1 MAARRGRG
9 HNAFIMNKST
19 YPHPL
24 RSRIRAGELVLGSVL
39 SAPYASV
46 AAQTC
51 GTGID
56 FLWIDTE
63 HQPYGAEAMDLI
75 PGLARMRGVAP
86 MIRVAWNDP
95 HLIKK
100 AYDSGAVA
108 VMVPQISNAEEAA
121 RAVQYARY
129 PPLGKRGMTGG
140 RITGFGRLPLPEY
153 IDLANRQTPIIP
165 MIESRA
171 GVDALG
177 DILQLDGVGMIMEG
191 ALDLALDLGLGPDPL
206 NPRVWQTLQ
215 GMADACLGAG
225 VAFCANP
232 RTVEQ
237 NALWRAR
244 GVRSFLAGEDRGLLH
259 NALKARLHSLQQ
271 Q

>member
-1 MAARRGRG
+1 MIKTSPVFSRLQDGKVVYG
-9 HNAFIMNKST
+9 MLNSLPSPMLCEMLAFAGYDFVILDLE
-19 YPHPL
+19 HLL
-24 RSRIRAGELVLGSVL
+24 RSEEDIMHCVRACEAAGISPWLRMAQVDEKLIGRALDAGIEAIVL
-39 SAPYASV
+39 SRTESV
-46 AAQTC
+46 AQVQRA
-51 GTGID
+51 I
-56 FLWIDTE
+56 
-63 HQPYGAEAMDLI
+63 
-75 PGLARMRGVAP
+75 
-86 MIRVAWNDP
+86 
-95 HLIKK
+95 
-100 AYDSGAVA
+100 
-108 VMVPQISNAEEAA
+108 EAA
-121 RAVQYARY
+121 FF

-244 GVRSFLAGEDRGLLH
+244 CVRSFLAGEDRGLLH

>member
-1 MAARRGRG
+1 MIKTSPVFSRLQDGKVVYG
-9 HNAFIMNKST
+9 MLNSLPSPMLCEMLAFAGYDFVILDLE
-19 YPHPL
+19 HLL
-24 RSRIRAGELVLGSVL
+24 RSEEDIMHCVRACEAAGISPWLRMAQVDEKLIGRALDAGIEAIVL
-39 SAPYASV
+39 SRTESV
-46 AAQTC
+46 AQVQRA
-51 GTGID
+51 I
-56 FLWIDTE
+56 
-63 HQPYGAEAMDLI
+63 
-75 PGLARMRGVAP
+75 
-86 MIRVAWNDP
+86 
-95 HLIKK
+95 
-100 AYDSGAVA
+100 
-108 VMVPQISNAEEAA
+108 EAA
-121 RAVQYARY
+121 FF

-237 NALWRAR
+237 NALWRAL

>member
-1 MAARRGRG
+1 MIKTSPVFSRLQDGKVVYG
-9 HNAFIMNKST
+9 MLNSLPSPMLCEMLAFAGYDFVILDLE
-19 YPHPL
+19 HLL
-24 RSRIRAGELVLGSVL
+24 RSEEDIMHCVRACEAAGISPWLRMAQVDEKLIGRALDAGIEAIVL
-39 SAPYASV
+39 SRTESV
-46 AAQTC
+46 AQVQRA
-51 GTGID
+51 I
-56 FLWIDTE
+56 
-63 HQPYGAEAMDLI
+63 
-75 PGLARMRGVAP
+75 
-86 MIRVAWNDP
+86 
-95 HLIKK
+95 
-100 AYDSGAVA
+100 
-108 VMVPQISNAEEAA
+108 EAA
-121 RAVQYARY
+121 FF

-237 NALWRAR
+237 NVLWRAR

>member
-1 MAARRGRG
+1 MIKTSPVFSRLQDGKVVYG
-9 HNAFIMNKST
+9 MLNSLPSPMLCEMLAFAGYDFVILDLE
-19 YPHPL
+19 HLL
-24 RSRIRAGELVLGSVL
+24 RSEEDIMHCVRACEAAGISPWLRMAQVDEKLIGRALDAGIEAIVL
-39 SAPYASV
+39 SRTESV
-46 AAQTC
+46 AQVQRA
-51 GTGID
+51 I
-56 FLWIDTE
+56 
-63 HQPYGAEAMDLI
+63 
-75 PGLARMRGVAP
+75 
-86 MIRVAWNDP
+86 
-95 HLIKK
+95 
-100 AYDSGAVA
+100 
-108 VMVPQISNAEEAA
+108 EAA
-121 RAVQYARY
+121 FF

-191 ALDLALDLGLGPDPL
+191 TLDLALDLGLGPDPL